1 MWETER
7 RFQRPKWNII
17 RVDKRCRLPI
27 FPAFVKQF
35 LPGILLLASTVAPL
49 AQQIDEPYRVS
60 TLALAASGDP
70 IGSHANFEAS
80 DVAVNTAG
88 EVIIADR
95 GHNTIRK
102 IALNGAVTTVAGYYG
117 APGQLV
123 DGPGRDARFD
133 WPSSLAVDAAGTI
146 YVADTDNHVIRK
158 ITPDGMVSTLAG
170 GFGGHDGGGSADGI
184 GRQARFNYPSGIA
197 VDLNGFI
204 YVADQGN
211 ATVRKITP
219 DAVVTTLAGQAGSHA
234 VVDGQGSAARFN
246 TLSGIT
252 TDALGNIYVADC
264 ACIRKITPEG
274 YVTTLAGVGCA
285 WGYVD
290 GMGASA
296 RFNGLEGITASP
308 SGDLF
313 VVDAGNALIRK
324 ITPAGNV
331 TTLAGG
337 YPPLY
342 IGDFDQFDG
351 IGSQARFY
359 VPKGITADNNGMLY
373 VAEGRVRTVTPGG
386 LVTTLPAASLFAT
399 NHNPPDDTGEIPPL
413 DGVKDITIDA
423 AGNIY
428 VAELFHGAVRKI
440 SPDRVITTLRPMVV
454 RSDGR
459 RLPAFVSINAMA
471 IDREGNIFFGS
482 TSYVGKID
490 PAGDISVFAGDIIY
504 SGSADGI
511 GPAARFSQV
520 QRLILDDQNNLYV
533 GDIYNCTVRKITPE
547 AVVTTLAG
555 SAGNCGNTDGVG
567 AAARFA
573 WPEGLAL
580 DSTGNIYVADGHYDA
595 ISNTIRKIG
604 LDGVVTT
611 IAGSPGTYGYADG
624 IGTAAHFYH
633 PTAVTVN
640 RNGDVLVADS
650 WNGRL
655 RKVTPAGV
663 VTTLAGRGQSFSID
677 GVGDAASFGSLNSM
691 VSDSVGNRYIVD
703 SGGAIRIASSTLK
716 THALNVS
723 TRLQVLENEN
733 VLIGGFIIGGT
744 SRKSVIL
751 RALGPSLAAY
761 NVQGVLPDPVLELY
775 DSGGHLIASN
785 DSWKLNAQTG
795 MSQQAAVEATTLA
808 PGNDLEA
815 AIIATLD
822 PQQGYTAVVRG
833 RHGETGISNVELYDL
848 NSSSTASLA
857 NISTRGLVES
867 GDKVMIGGFILGG
880 NNGSGEVVVRAL
892 GPSLA
897 QSGIANP
904 LGNPTLALING
915 NGQLIAFND
924 DWEET
929 NGAAIRAA
937 GLQPTS
943 NLESAIL
950 ASLPA
955 GAYTAVVQGHNES
968 GVGLVE
974 VYNLP

>member
-1 MWETER
+1 
-7 RFQRPKWNII
+7 
-17 RVDKRCRLPI
+17 
-27 FPAFVKQF
+27 VKTF
-35 LPGILLLASTVAPL
+35 LPVILLLASVLAPF

-60 TLALAASGDP
+60 TLVLTASGDP
-70 IGSHANFEAS
+70 IGSHAYFDAT

-88 EVIIADR
+88 EVIIADKF
-95 GHNTIRK
+95 HNTIRK

-117 APGQLV
+117 ASGQLV
-123 DGPGRDARFD
+123 DGPGRDARFNF
-133 WPSSLAVDAAGTI
+133 PSSLAINAAETI
-146 YVADTDNHVIRK
+146 YVADTYNSVIRE
-158 ITPDGMVSTLAG
+158 ISPDGMVSTLAG
-170 GFGGHDGGGSADGI
+170 GPGGTEGTGSADGV
-184 GRQARFNYPSGIA
+184 GRQARFNFPSGIA

-219 DAVVTTLAGQAGSHA
+219 DAVVTTLAGLAGSHG
-234 VVDGQGSAARFN
+234 VIDGQGSAARFESI
-246 TLSGIT
+246 SGIT
-252 TDALGNIYVADC
+252 TDALGNIYVTDC
-264 ACIRKITPEG
+264 ACIRKITPDG
-274 YVTTLAGVGCA
+274 YVTTLAGAGCA

-290 GMGASA
+290 GMGANA
-296 RFNGLEGITASP
+296 RFNTLDGITAGP
-308 SGDLF
+308 GGDLF

-342 IGDFDQFDG
+342 IGDFHQFDG
-351 IGSQARFY
+351 TGNQARFY
-359 VPKGITADNNGMLY
+359 IPKGITADSNGLLY

-386 LVTTLPAASLFAT
+386 LVTTLPAASLFTTTSYA
-399 NHNPPDDTGEIPPL
+399 PDDAGEIPPFERVTDL
-413 DGVKDITIDA
+413 TIDA

-428 VAELFHGAVRKI
+428 VAELFRGVIRKI
-440 SPDRVITTLRPMVV
+440 SPSRVITTLPLTIL

-459 RLPAFVSINAMA
+459 RLPAYPSIDVLAV
-471 IDREGNIFFGS
+471 DRQGNIFFGS
-482 TSYVGKID
+482 NSYVGKIS
-490 PAGDISVFAGDIIY
+490 PTTGDVSVFAGDRIF
-504 SGSADGI
+504 SGSTDGV
-511 GPAARFSQV
+511 GPAARFSLV
-520 QRLILDDQNNLYV
+520 QRLILDDHNNLYV
-533 GDIYNCTVRKITPE
+533 SDMYNCTVRKVTPA

-567 AAARFA
+567 TAARFA

-580 DSTGNIYVADGHYDA
+580 DSTGNVYVADGHYMA
-595 ISNTIRKIG
+595 VSNTIRKIG
-604 LDGVVTT
+604 PDGVVTT

-624 IGTAAHFYH
+624 VGTSARFHH
-633 PTAVTVN
+633 PTAVAVDRTGN
-640 RNGDVLVADS
+640 VLVADS
-650 WNGRL
+650 WNRRL

-663 VTTLAGRGQSFSID
+663 VTTLAGGGPDFGTD
-677 GVGDAASFGSLNSM
+677 GVGDAASFASLKSM
-691 VSDSVGNRYIVD
+691 FSDSVGNRYIVD
-703 SGGAIRIASSTLK
+703 DSLAIRIATSTLK
-716 THALNVS
+716 SRSLNVS

-744 SRKSVIL
+744 STKNVIL

-761 NVQGVLPDPVLELY
+761 DVDGVLPDPILELY

-785 DSWKLNAQTG
+785 DSWKVNAQTG
-795 MSQQAAVEATTLA
+795 TSQQAAVEATTLA
-808 PGNDLEA
+808 PANDLEA
-815 AIIATLD
+815 AIIATLE
-822 PQQGYTAVVRG
+822 PEQGYTAVVRG
-833 RHGETGISNVELYDL
+833 THGETGVAIVELYDL
-848 NSSSTASLA
+848 SSSSAASLA

-880 NNGSGEVVVRAL
+880 SGEVVVRAL

-904 LGNPTLALING
+904 LGNPSLQLING
-915 NGQLIAFND
+915 NGQMISAND
-924 DWEET
+924 DWEDT
-929 NGAAIRAA
+929 NEAAIRAT
-937 GLQPTS
+937 GLQPTN

-955 GAYTAVVQGHNES
+955 GAYTAVVNGHNQS

>member
-1 MWETER
+1 V
-7 RFQRPKWNII
+7 KA
-17 RVDKRCRLPI
+17 VLP
-27 FPAFVKQF
+27 V
-35 LPGILLLASTVAPL
+35 ILLLASAVAPF

-60 TLALAASGDP
+60 TLVLTASGDP
-70 IGSHANFEAS
+70 IGSHANFDAT
-80 DVAVNTAG
+80 DVAVNTPG
-88 EVIIADR
+88 EVIIADSFW
-95 GHNTIRK
+95 NTIRK

-117 APGQLV
+117 ATGQLV

-133 WPSSLAVDAAGTI
+133 SPSSLAVDAAETI
-146 YVADTDNHVIRK
+146 YVSDTNNHVIRK
-158 ITPDGMVSTLAG
+158 ISPGGMVSTIAG
-170 GFGGHDGGGSADGI
+170 GPGGHDGSGSADGV
-184 GRQARFNYPSGIA
+184 GRQARFNYPRGIA
-197 VDLNGFI
+197 VDLNGVI

-219 DAVVTTLAGQAGSHA
+219 DAVVSTLAGLAGSHG
-234 VVDGQGSAARFN
+234 VIDGQGSAARFES
-246 TLSGIT
+246 LSGIT
-252 TDALGNIYVADC
+252 TDALGNIYVTDC
-264 ACIRKITPEG
+264 ACIRKITPDG

-290 GMGASA
+290 GTGTSA
-296 RFNGLEGITASP
+296 RFNTLDGITAGP
-308 SGDLF
+308 GGDLF
-313 VVDAGNALIRK
+313 VVDSGNVRIRK

-337 YPPLY
+337 YPGLY
-342 IGDFDQFDG
+342 IGDFYPFDG
-351 IGSQARFY
+351 TGSEARFY
-359 VPKGITADNNGMLY
+359 VPKGITTDSNGLMYL
-373 VAEGRVRTVTPGG
+373 AEGRVRTVTPGG
-386 LVTTLPAASLFAT
+386 VVTTLPAASLFAT
-399 NHNPPDDTGEIPPL
+399 NRNPPDDEGEIPPIA
-413 DGVKDITIDA
+413 GARDIAIDA

-428 VAELFHGAVRKI
+428 VAELTRGVRKI
-440 SPDRVITTLRPMVV
+440 SPNKVITTLRPTVL
-454 RSDGR
+454 RGDGR
-459 RLPAFVSINAMA
+459 RVPAIPFIDAMA
-471 IDREGNIFFGS
+471 IDREGNIFFGDG
-482 TSYVGKID
+482 SYVGKIS
-490 PAGDISVFAGDIIY
+490 PTGDISVFAGDPIY
-504 SGSADGI
+504 SGGNDGI
-511 GPAARFSQV
+511 GSAARFRTV
-520 QRLILDDQNNLYV
+520 RRLIMDDHYNLYV
-533 GDIYNCTVRKITPE
+533 GDVLNCTVRKITPE

-573 WPEGLAL
+573 WPEGLVL
-580 DSTGNIYVADGHYDA
+580 DSIGNVYVADSHYGA

-604 LDGVVTT
+604 PDGVVTT
-611 IAGSPGTYGYADG
+611 IAGSPGTSGYADG
-624 IGTAAHFYH
+624 VGTSARFQH
-633 PTAVTVN
+633 PTAVALDWAGN
-640 RNGDVLVADS
+640 VLVADS

-655 RKVTPAGV
+655 RKVTPVGV

-677 GVGDAASFGSLNSM
+677 GVGDAASFGSLNCM
-691 VSDSVGNRYIVD
+691 ISDSVGNRYIVD
-703 SGGAIRIASSTLK
+703 GSSAIRIAASTLK
-716 THALNVS
+716 SHSLNVS

-733 VLIGGFIIGGT
+733 VLIGGFIVGGT
-744 SRKSVIL
+744 STKNVIL

-761 NVQGVLPDPVLELY
+761 DVHGVLPDPVLELY

-795 MSQQAAVEATTLA
+795 ASQQAAVEATTLA

-833 RHGETGISNVELYDL
+833 SHGETGVSTVELFDL
-848 NSSSTASLA
+848 NSSSTAALA
-857 NISTRGLVES
+857 NISTRGFVES

-880 NNGSGEVVVRAL
+880 NNGSGAVVIRAL

-904 LGNPTLALING
+904 LGNPSLELFNG
-915 NGQLIAFND
+915 NGQRIASND
-924 DWEET
+924 DWEEP
-929 NGAAIRAA
+929 NGAVIRET

-955 GAYTAVVQGHNES
+955 GAYTAVVQGHDES

>member
-1 MWETER
+1 MKT
-7 RFQRPKWNII
+7 
-17 RVDKRCRLPI
+17 
-27 FPAFVKQF
+27 F
-35 LPGILLLASTVAPL
+35 LPVILLLASTVAPF

-60 TLALAASGDP
+60 TLALTASGDP
-70 IGSHANFEAS
+70 IGSHANFEAT

-88 EVIIADR
+88 EIIIADR
-95 GHNTIRK
+95 NHNTIRK
-102 IALNGAVTTVAGYYG
+102 IALNGAVTTIAGYWG
-117 APGQLV
+117 ANGQLV

-133 WPSSLAVDAAGTI
+133 FPTSLAVDAAETI
-146 YVADTDNHVIRK
+146 YVADTYNHVIRK

-170 GFGGHDGGGSADGI
+170 GPGGHYGSGSADGV
-184 GRQARFNYPSGIA
+184 GRAARFNYPSGIA

-211 ATVRKITP
+211 ATVRKVTP
-219 DAVVTTLAGQAGSHA
+219 DAVVTTLAGQAGIRA
-234 VVDGQGSAARFN
+234 VVDGQGSAARFQ
-246 TLSGIT
+246 SISEIT

-264 ACIRKITPEG
+264 ACIRKITPDG

-290 GMGASA
+290 GMGANA
-296 RFNGLEGITASP
+296 RFNTLEGITAGP
-308 SGDLF
+308 GGDLF
-313 VVDAGNALIRK
+313 VVDAGNVRIRK
-324 ITPAGNV
+324 VTPAGNV

-337 YPPLY
+337 YPSLY
-342 IGDFDQFDG
+342 LGDFSPFDG
-351 IGSQARFY
+351 TGNQARFY
-359 VPKGITADNNGMLY
+359 SPKGIGADSNGMLY

-386 LVTTLPAASLFAT
+386 VVTTTVAGSLFAT
-399 NHNPPDDTGEIPPL
+399 NRNPPDDTGEIPPF
-413 DGVKDITIDA
+413 DRVTDITIDA

-428 VAELFHGAVRKI
+428 VAELFRGVVRKI
-440 SPDRVITTLRPMVV
+440 SPDRVITTLRPTIL
-454 RSDGR
+454 RPDGR
-459 RLPAFVSINAMA
+459 TVPVTPSMDVLA
-471 IDREGNIFFGS
+471 IDRQGNIFFGS
-482 TSYVGKID
+482 HSYVGKIS
-490 PAGDISVFAGDIIY
+490 PAGDVSVFAGDPIY
-504 SGSADGI
+504 SGSADGV

-520 QRLILDDQNNLYV
+520 QRLILDDHDNLYV
-533 GDIYNCTVRKITPE
+533 GDVYNCTVRKITPD

-567 AAARFA
+567 PAARFA

-580 DSTGNIYVADGHYDA
+580 DSTGNIYVADGHYMA
-595 ISNTIRKIG
+595 VSNTIRKIDP
-604 LDGVVTT
+604 DGVVTT

-624 IGTAAHFYH
+624 VGTAAHFHH
-633 PTAVTVN
+633 PTAVAVDRTGN
-640 RNGDVLVADS
+640 ILVADS

-663 VTTLAGRGQSFSID
+663 VTTLAGRGQWFSID
-677 GVGDAASFGSLNSM
+677 GVGDAASFSSLNCM
-691 VSDSVGNRYIVD
+691 ISDSVANRYIVD
-703 SGGAIRIASSTLK
+703 GSTAIRIATSTLK
-716 THALNVS
+716 AKSLNVS
-723 TRLQVLENEN
+723 TRLQVLQNEN

-744 SRKSVIL
+744 STKNVIL
-751 RALGPSLAAY
+751 RALGPSLAAS

-775 DSGGHLIASN
+775 DSEGQLIASN
-785 DSWKLNAQTG
+785 DSWKVNAQTG
-795 MSQQAAVEATTLA
+795 LSQQAAVEATTLA

-815 AIIATLD
+815 AILATLD

-833 RHGETGISNVELYDL
+833 SHGETGISTVELFDL

-915 NGQLIAFND
+915 NGQVIAFND
-924 DWEET
+924 DWEEA
-929 NGAAIRAA
+929 NGAVIRAT
-937 GLQPTS
+937 GLQPPS

-955 GAYTAVVQGHNES
+955 GAYTAIVQGHNES